1 MCRSC
6 VLHGILCNNQHVEFR
21 FSDSNCNLNVE
32 FKFKLALDAFLDHCF
47 SPHTN
52 PHDPDKAPGFD
63 SLIKLAL
70 LAISHIIGRR
80 QNTRGL

>member
-1 MCRSC
+1 M
-6 VLHGILCNNQHVEFR
+6 L
-21 FSDSNCNLNVE
+21 NLDFLTANATSMLNP
-32 FKFKLALDAFLDHCF
+32 KFKLALDAFLDQCF

-52 PHDPDKAPGFD
+52 PHNPDKAPGFD

-80 QNTRGL
+80 QNTLGPLRAEPTTCWGW